1 MFYLLANNTLAC
13 QLFTPGRGWFEEGP
27 SFTMC
32 RNITNSTVAEG
43 SRSLSVTILPGTSTL
58 EFLLFFEGV
67 NHNITALH
75 GRKVIESPNPSNG
88 NGFFDKWV
96 WEDLTDSLMPRVTN
110 SQSDLA
116 AGFGLPHL
124 PNATF
129 GAPFTS
135 GVVRSGAYTGGG
147 SDQSPTPPN
156 SSFISVIFV
165 CRNSDTVSIIYSH
178 YANGIFFAGELLN
191 PHFCYHNTDC
201 GLQNTRTVICS

>member
-1 MFYLLANNTLAC
+1 M
-13 QLFTPGRGWFEEGP
+13 PGLGWSEEGP
-27 SFTMC
+27 RFTMF

-43 SRSLSVTILPGTSTL
+43 SRSLSVTILPDTSTP

-75 GRKVIESPNPSNG
+75 GRKVSESSNSSNG
-88 NGFFDKWV
+88 DSGIDNWV
-96 WEDLTDSLMPRVTN
+96 WEDLTDSLMPQVTN

-116 AGFGLPHL
+116 AGLGIRNL

-135 GVVRSGAYTGGG
+135 GMVRSGAYTGGG

-156 SSFISVIFV
+156 SSFLSVIFV

-178 YANGIFFAGELLN
+178 YANGTFFAGELLN
-191 PHFCYHNTDC
+191 PHFCCHSTDC
-201 GLQNTRTVICS
+201 SLQNTRTVICS